1 MTTLYTSRKKLTRTI
16 SVGPVSER
24 NVFTE
29 ESLITDASD
38 EDSDV
43 RSSVGDHRMLIR
55 KQLSAPSQYNEH
67 KNQKKRRSQQT
78 GIGDFL
84 HSLFSSKKRQDQVR
98 VINKKNLHMSC
109 PNLNSQ
115 DRFDEHLQ
123 LDKDE
128 VNESRNSKRS
138 SSAKYS
144 MSSRNKSPES
154 CACDTLKV
162 PDIFVTSLTRSRSDD
177 TCQSGISFTL
187 KQENKH
193 LSTSNL
199 HDTAVSRRLLLTS
212 SESNS
217 LSCSEENIAR
227 ITPYLYVGRV
237 EAAND
242 QRLLCKLDIHS
253 LVDITNLKS
262 SQHISL
268 ACPCT
273 CSKEGSHAHP
283 KLYVNVD
290 STDHNRIQDHFPMIN
305 KFINGSK
312 ELGRAT
318 LIYSEHSRV
327 RAPVAAIQYLITCQG
342 MCLQD
347 AYSIVKSRWPA
358 TLIDQNF
365 QKIFSKLNRI
375 QLELSKYRI
384 ETRRINKDLSSSRLK
399 VKTAW
404 AEQST

>member
-1 MTTLYTSRKKLTRTI
+1 MKWKLRFFGHVMRRDGLERTIITGKVNCRRKRSRPTTFWLKDIAATGLSLFSAVHRVSRAMTTLYTSRKKLTRTI

-29 ESLITDASD
+29 ESLIADASD
-38 EDSDV
+38 EDNDV

-187 KQENKH
+187 KQKNKH

-253 LVDITNLKS
+253 EMGMRKMFNAIDKDASGFLTM
-262 SQHISL
+262 
-268 ACPCT
+268 
-273 CSKEGSHAHP
+273 KELNKA
-283 KLYVNVD
+283 
-290 STDHNRIQDHFPMIN
+290 IQDIALDVDTEKISNILIHKCQTAEKIDYEKFLDLYIN
-305 KFINGSK
+305 
-312 ELGRAT
+312 
-318 LIYSEHSRV
+318 
-327 RAPVAAIQYLITCQG
+327 Q
-342 MCLQD
+342 
-347 AYSIVKSRWPA
+347 
-358 TLIDQNF
+358 
-365 QKIFSKLNRI
+365 
-375 QLELSKYRI
+375 
-384 ETRRINKDLSSSRLK
+384 
-399 VKTAW
+399 
-404 AEQST
+404 